1 MSQLSQAAD
10 IKQAINL
17 LHAASQ
23 LLYKTDCR
31 LSDYNAI
38 QTVLASL
45 ESDLTELLTHGQL

>member
-1 MSQLSQAAD
+1 MSQLSQASD
-10 IKQAINL
+10 IKQAIHL
-17 LHAASQ
+17 LHTASQ

>member
-1 MSQLSQAAD
+1 MSQLSQASD

-17 LHAASQ
+17 LHTASQ
-23 LLYKTDCR
+23 LLYKNDCR

-45 ESDLTELLTHGQL
+45 ESDQTEMLTHGQL